1 MDTKRVSDTFST
13 LKSSCAYSAK
23 EIEEG
28 LKRFEELKNVL
39 PNNIGIVTDCKSS
52 KEEIEEI
59 RYKTVEISKLDLHE
73 GDTILLTFN
82 MDECDLETVQNI
94 TKLWVE
100 ALPNVNILSTVKPI
114 LDSVQIIRKEEDRP
128 L

>member
-28 LKRFEELKNVL
+28 LKRFEELKNIL
-39 PNNIGIVTDCKSS
+39 PKNVGFITDCKSP

-59 RYKTVEISKLDLHE
+59 CYKTVEISKLDLHE

>member
-39 PNNIGIVTDCKSS
+39 PNNVGIVTDCKSS

>member
-28 LKRFEELKNVL
+28 LKRFKELKNVL
-39 PNNIGIVTDCKSS
+39 PNNVGIVTDCKSS

-82 MDECDLETVQNI
+82 MDECDLETIQNI
-94 TKLWVE
+94 TKLWIE

>member
-1 MDTKRVSDTFST
+1 MDTKKVSDTFPT

-28 LKRFEELKNVL
+28 LKRFEKLKNVL
-39 PNNIGIVTDCKSS
+39 PNNVGIITDCKSS

-59 RYKTVEISKLDLHE
+59 HYKTVEISKLDLHD

-82 MDECDLETVQNI
+82 MDECDLETIQNI

>member
-1 MDTKRVSDTFST
+1 MDTKKVSDTFSP

-28 LKRFEELKNVL
+28 LKRFEELKNIL
-39 PNNIGIVTDCKSS
+39 PNNVGIVTDCKSS
-52 KEEIEEI
+52 RAEVEEI

>member
-1 MDTKRVSDTFST
+1 MDTKKISDTFST

-39 PNNIGIVTDCKSS
+39 PNNVGIITDCKSS

>member
-39 PNNIGIVTDCKSS
+39 PNNVGIITDCKSS

-114 LDSVQIIRKEEDRP
+114 LDSVQIIRKEENRP

>member
-13 LKSSCAYSAK
+13 LKSSCAYSTK

-39 PNNIGIVTDCKSS
+39 PNNVGIVTDCKSS

>member
-39 PNNIGIVTDCKSS
+39 PNNVGIVTDCKSS

-82 MDECDLETVQNI
+82 MNECDLETVQNI
-94 TKLWVE
+94 TKLWAE

>member
-1 MDTKRVSDTFST
+1 MGTKRVSDTFST
-13 LKSSCAYSAK
+13 LKNSCAYSAK

-28 LKRFEELKNVL
+28 LKQFEELKNVL
-39 PNNIGIVTDCKSS
+39 PNNVGIVIDCKSS

-100 ALPNVNILSTVKPI
+100 AFPNVNILSTVKPI

>member
-23 EIEEG
+23 EIEEE
-28 LKRFEELKNVL
+28 LKRFKELKNVL

>member
-1 MDTKRVSDTFST
+1 MGIKEVSNAFST
-13 LKSSCAYSAK
+13 LGSSCAYSAK

-39 PNNIGIVTDCKSS
+39 PDHVGIITDCDSS
-52 KEEIEEI
+52 RVEVEEI

-82 MDECDLETVQNI
+82 MDECDLEEAQNI
-94 TKLWVE
+94 HKLWVE

-128 L
+128 F

>member
-1 MDTKRVSDTFST
+1 MDTKKISDTFST

-39 PNNIGIVTDCKSS
+39 PNNVGIITDCKSS

-59 RYKTVEISKLDLHE
+59 HYKTVEISKLDLHE

>member
-39 PNNIGIVTDCKSS
+39 PNNVGIITDCKSS